1 MRLIKTPLDIPASGV
16 SDNDI
21 FLGSWCLKNF
31 EDFLNAKNE
40 NHILHYHW
48 DDRVK
53 FHKDYFHLDALYEKI
68 LSRFSNLLNA
78 IHKVDNNVDYW
89 RIIIGPWLRYCLDA
103 LFDRY
108 ECIRLA
114 MKSGKISSCNLGNY
128 EIKDWCPKDFSSFWV
143 YFLTDEWN
151 EVIFSECIKY
161 HNLSFS
167 INDKLFLEPQR
178 IKNTK
183 SIKKP
188 FKYLLKTLLNLVGK
202 YKRGAVF
209 VAPYTSYKKIF
220 KLQLRLKQIPNIL
233 FTDIPN
239 IVTSTCDKRRSFF
252 LKDIKNSG
260 FEGFADELLPSLIPK
275 SYLEDFSYI
284 KNFVLKSLPLN
295 PRQIFTSNAYQSDDV
310 FKIWVAE
317 KKLTGTKY
325 YIGQHG
331 GNFGSARLCQTE
343 VHQLKT
349 SDKYLSWGWK
359 SNIFNNIEIIP
370 SIQLSERSS
379 IKPLKKGKILHIL
392 NAIPRYFYSYQ
403 SFPNAEH
410 FLLYLNDQLD
420 FLSHLNRENRSDLN
434 IRLDRSGE
442 KRSWDIFNLLSREG
456 FFSNIDP
463 NKEQFL
469 QLLQKSKLCVSTTNT
484 TVFIETL
491 SLNFPTV
498 IFWNPNHSE
507 LRDEAVHFFKLLED
521 AEILFHC
528 PMQAAKKV
536 NSISKNIDA
545 WWFSEKVQTVRK
557 KFCERY
563 ALASNSWLNEWCE
576 FLKPN

>member
-1 MRLIKTPLDIPASGV
+1 M

-21 FLGSWCLKNF
+21 FLGTWCLKNF
-31 EDFLNAKNE
+31 KDFLTAKNK

-53 FHKDYFHLDALYEKI
+53 FHKDYFYLDALYEKN
-68 LSRFSNLLNA
+68 LSRFANLLNS
-78 IHKVDNNVDYW
+78 IHEVDNNVDYW

-108 ECIRLA
+108 ECIRLT
-114 MKSGKISSCNLGNY
+114 MESGKICSYKLGNY
-128 EIKDWCPKDFSSFWV
+128 EIKDWCPKNFSSFWV
-143 YFLTDEWN
+143 DFLTDEWN

-167 INDKLFLEPQR
+167 KNDKLFLKPQR
-178 IKNTK
+178 IKNSKRINK
-183 SIKKP
+183 S
-188 FKYLLKTLLNLVGK
+188 FKYLSKTLLNLVGK

-239 IVTSTCDKRRSFF
+239 IETSTCDKRRSFF
-252 LKDIKNSG
+252 IKDIKNSG

-284 KNFVLKSLPLN
+284 KNFVLKSLPHN
-295 PRQIFTSNAYQSDDV
+295 PRQIFTANAYQSDDV

-317 KKLTGTKY
+317 KKLTGTNY

-331 GNFGSARLCQTE
+331 GGFGSARLCQTE

-359 SNIFNNIEIIP
+359 SNDFNNIEIIP
-370 SIQLSERSS
+370 SIQLSGRSS
-379 IKPLKKGKILHIL
+379 IKPLNKGKILHIL

-410 FLLYLNDQLD
+410 FILYLNDQLE
-420 FLSHLNRENRSDLN
+420 FLNHLNKNNRLNLN

-442 KRSWDIFNLLSREG
+442 KRSWDIFNLLSKEG
-456 FFSNIDP
+456 YSLNIDP
-463 NKEQFL
+463 NKKTFL
-469 QLLQKSKLCVSTTNT
+469 QLLRKSKLCVSTTNT
-484 TVFIETL
+484 TVFLETL
-491 SLNFPTV
+491 SLNFPTA

-507 LRDEAVHFFKLLED
+507 LRDEAVHYFKYLEN
-521 AEILFHC
+521 AEILFYC
-528 PMQAAKKV
+528 PTQAAKKV
-536 NSISKNIDA
+536 NSISNDIDA
-545 WWFSEKVQTVRK
+545 WWFSEKVQTARK

-563 ALASNSWLNEWCE
+563 ALASNNWLNEWGV
-576 FLKPN
+576 FLKRN

>member
-1 MRLIKTPLDIPASGV
+1 MRLVKTPLDIPASGV

-103 LFDRY
+103 VFDRY

-114 MKSGKISSCNLGNY
+114 MESGKISSCNLGNY

-143 YFLTDEWN
+143 HFLTDEWN

-239 IVTSTCDKRRSFF
+239 IETSTCGKRRSLFI
-252 LKDIKNSG
+252 KDIKNYG
-260 FEGFADELLPSLIPK
+260 FEGFVDELLPSLIPK

>member
-31 EDFLNAKNE
+31 EDFLNAKNG

-53 FHKDYFHLDALYEKI
+53 FHKDYFNLDALYEKI

-167 INDKLFLEPQR
+167 INDKLFFKPQR
-178 IKNTK
+178 IKNSK
-183 SIKKP
+183 SIKKSY
-188 FKYLLKTLLNLVGK
+188 KYLLKTLLNLVGK

-239 IVTSTCDKRRSFF
+239 IETSTCDKRRSFF

-260 FEGFADELLPSLIPK
+260 FEGFVDELLPSLIPK
-275 SYLEDFSYI
+275 SYLENFSYI
-284 KNFVLKSLPLN
+284 KNFVLKSLPHN

-359 SNIFNNIEIIP
+359 SNKFNNIEIIP

-379 IKPLKKGKILHIL
+379 IKPLKKGKILHVL

-420 FLSHLNRENRSDLN
+420 FLSHLNHENRLDLC

-456 FFSNIDP
+456 FSSNIDP
-463 NKEQFL
+463 NKESIL
-469 QLLQKSKLCVSTTNT
+469 QLLRESRLCVSTTNT
-484 TVFIETL
+484 TVFLETL

-507 LRDEAVHFFKLLED
+507 LREQSAHYFKLLEK
-521 AEILFHC
+521 AEVLFYC

-536 NSISKNIDA
+536 NSISSNIDA
-545 WWFSEKVQTVRK
+545 WWFSEKVQTARK

-563 ALASNSWLNEWCE
+563 ALASNNWLNEWVA
-576 FLKPN
+576 FFKRN

>member
-1 MRLIKTPLDIPASGV
+1 MRLIKTPLDIPAFGV
-16 SDNDI
+16 SDNHI
-21 FLGSWCLKNF
+21 FLGSWCFKNL
-31 EDFLNAKNE
+31 EDFLTAKNE

-68 LSRFSNLLNA
+68 LSRFTNLLNA

-114 MKSGKISSCNLGNY
+114 MESGEINSYNLGNY

-161 HNLSFS
+161 HNLSYS
-167 INDKLFLEPQR
+167 INDKLFLKPKCN
-178 IKNTK
+178 KNSE
-183 SIKKP
+183 SIKKTL
-188 FKYLLKTLLNLVGK
+188 KYLLKTLLNLVGK
-202 YKRGAVF
+202 YKRGTVF

-239 IVTSTCDKRRSFF
+239 IETSNCDKTRSFF
-252 LKDIKNSG
+252 LKDIKDSG
-260 FEGFADELLPSLIPK
+260 FEGFADKLLPLLIPK

-284 KNFVLKSLPLN
+284 KNFVLKSLPHN

-359 SNIFNNIEIIP
+359 SSKFNNIERIP

-379 IKPLKKGKILHIL
+379 IKPLRKGKILHVL

-420 FLSHLNRENRSDLN
+420 FLSHLNHENRLDLN
-434 IRLDRSGE
+434 IRLDRSSE

-498 IFWNPNHSE
+498 IFWNSNHSE
-507 LRDEAVHFFKLLED
+507 LRDEAIHFFKLLEN

-536 NSISKNIDA
+536 NSISNKIDA
-545 WWFSEKVQTVRK
+545 WWFSEKVQTARK
-557 KFCERY
+557 IFCERY
-563 ALASNSWLNEWCE
+563 GLASNNWVNEWCA
-576 FLKPN
+576 FLNKY

>member
-167 INDKLFLEPQR
+167 INDKLFFKPQR
-178 IKNTK
+178 IKNSK
-183 SIKKP
+183 SIKKSY
-188 FKYLLKTLLNLVGK
+188 KYLLKTLLNLVGK

>member
-1 MRLIKTPLDIPASGV
+1 M

-21 FLGSWCLKNF
+21 FLGTWCLKNF
-31 EDFLNAKNE
+31 KDFLTAKNK
-40 NHILHYHW
+40 NQFVPYHW

-53 FHKDYFHLDALYEKI
+53 FNNDYFYLDTLYEKI
-68 LSRFSNLLNA
+68 LSRFSSLLNA
-78 IHKVDNNVDYW
+78 IHKVDNNVGYW

-108 ECIRLA
+108 ECIRVA
-114 MKSGKISSCNLGNY
+114 MDSEKICNYNVGKY

-143 YFLTDEWN
+143 EFLTDEWN

-161 HNLSFS
+161 HQLPFS
-167 INDKLFLEPQR
+167 KNDKMFLRPQR
-178 IKNTK
+178 AKNPKNINK
-183 SIKKP
+183 SY
-188 FKYLLKTLLNLVGK
+188 KYLLKTIFNIFAK
-202 YKRGAVF
+202 YKRGVVF

-239 IVTSTCDKRRSFF
+239 IETSTCGKRRSLFI
-252 LKDIKNSG
+252 KDIKNYG
-260 FEGFADELLPSLIPK
+260 FEGFVDELLPSLIPK

-359 SNIFNNIEIIP
+359 SNNFNNIEIIP
-370 SIQLSERSS
+370 SIQLSGGSS
-379 IKPLKKGKILHIL
+379 IKPIKKGKILHVL

-410 FLLYLNDQLD
+410 FILYLNDQLE

-434 IRLDRSGE
+434 IRLDRSSE

-456 FFSNIDP
+456 FSSNIAP
-463 NKEQFL
+463 NKESLL
-469 QLLQKSKLCVSTTNT
+469 QLLRKSRLCVSTTNT
-484 TVFIETL
+484 TVFLETL
-491 SLNFPTV
+491 SLNFPTI
-498 IFWNPNHSE
+498 IFWNSNHSE

-536 NSISKNIDA
+536 NSISINIDA
-545 WWFSEKVQTVRK
+545 WWFSEKVQAARRT
-557 KFCERY
+557 FCERY
-563 ALASNSWLNEWCE
+563 ALASNNWLNEWFV
-576 FLKPN
+576 FLNKY

>member
-143 YFLTDEWN
+143 HFLTDEWN

-239 IVTSTCDKRRSFF
+239 IETSTCDKKRSFF

>member
-1 MRLIKTPLDIPASGV
+1 MRLVKTPLDIPASGV

-103 LFDRY
+103 VFDRY

-114 MKSGKISSCNLGNY
+114 MESGKISSCNLGNY

-143 YFLTDEWN
+143 HFLTDEWN

-239 IVTSTCDKRRSFF
+239 IETSTCDKKRSFF